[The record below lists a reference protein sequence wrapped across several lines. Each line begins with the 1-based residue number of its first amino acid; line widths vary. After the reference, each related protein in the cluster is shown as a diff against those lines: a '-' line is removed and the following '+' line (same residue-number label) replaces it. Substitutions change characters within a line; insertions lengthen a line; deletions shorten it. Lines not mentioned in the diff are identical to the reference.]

1 MYRTGFDRAQAAW
14 DNMEPPSAEE
24 FIQYMECGAES
35 GVDGEICEFSG
46 KVTVGVLRG
55 LEMWDCPIC
64 ENEHE
69 EYI

>member
-1 MYRTGFDRAQAAW
+1 MYFSGFESAQRAW

-24 FIQYMECGAES
+24 FIQYMECDAEV
-35 GVDGEICEFSG
+35 GEDGEICEFAG
-46 KVTVGVLRG
+46 KVTVGVLSGR
-55 LEMWDCPIC
+55 EMWDCPMC